1 MYKNKS
7 VAVGRQLVVK
17 HDQALADLK
26 RLTID
31 GYLSTQR
38 FFFMLQQRSSGLLLH
53 ITSLPSAHG
62 VGDLGPEAYRFADF
76 LEASG
81 QTYWQILPLTPVDP
95 GSGFSP
101 YSSPSAFAGNI
112 LMISLEKLSD
122 ENLLSGDDLA
132 VFNEQPIRTVSV
144 TEPSS
149 ADGDTGITPALSL
162 SAPSTLHAAW
172 IKKQPLLT
180 QAAKTFLR
188 DATPAQ
194 RSDYDRFCAWQA
206 DWLNDYALF
215 TALQESTKEPV
226 WVRWPTE
233 IVRRNPDALARQA
246 TLLQDEIEVIK
257 VLQYFFLRQWN
268 ELAAYCYTRKI
279 HLIGDIPIYV
289 QFNSADVWANP
300 ELFKL
305 DENFQPLFV
314 AGAPPDYFSEDGQR
328 WGNPIYDWAEHERT
342 GFVWWMRRLRHQM
355 SLYSLTRLDHF
366 LGFAV
371 YWEIPASEP
380 TAKVGEWVKA
390 PIESFMHAMHRQFVQ
405 LPIIAEDLGA
415 KAADI
420 QPYLRHYGIPGMRV
434 VQFGFGADMPTSTY
448 AVHNHAENFVVYS
461 GTHDNNTTLGWFRE
475 LDKLHRQRMNDYL
488 GIKVTDKNVV
498 DQVCRLTMQSVARLA
513 IMPIQDVLNLDETHR
528 MNTPGLGGRSWQ
540 WRLQPNQL
548 TDEVAAKL
556 LRLTKMTG
564 RG

>member
-1 MYKNKS
+1 
-7 VAVGRQLVVK
+7 
-17 HDQALADLK
+17 
-26 RLTID
+26 
-31 GYLSTQR
+31 
-38 FFFMLQQRSSGLLLH
+38 MLQQRSSGLLLH

-95 GSGFSP
+95 GAGFSP

-112 LMISLEKLSD
+112 LMISLEKLAD
-122 ENLLSGDDLA
+122 ENWLSQDDLA
-132 VFNEQPIRTVSV
+132 VFNEQLVQDVTVSEPTGSDS
-144 TEPSS
+144 TEP
-149 ADGDTGITPALSL
+149 AILAGPLIL
-162 SAPSTLHAAW
+162 APSTLHAAW
-172 IKKQPLLT
+172 IKKRPLL
-180 QAAKTFLR
+180 QLAAENFLR
-188 DATPAQ
+188 DASPAQ

-215 TALQESTKEPV
+215 TALQEETGEPS
-226 WVRWPTE
+226 WIRWPIE
-233 IVRRNPDALARQA
+233 IVQRDPTTLARQ
-246 TLLQDEIEVIK
+246 TQLLQHRIDVIK

-268 ELAAYCYTRKI
+268 ELTAYCFDRKI

-300 ELFKL
+300 TLFKL
-305 DENFQPLFV
+305 DANFQPLFV
-314 AGAPPDYFSEDGQR
+314 AGAPPDYFSEYGQR
-328 WGNPIYDWAEHERT
+328 WGNPIYDWEEHERT
-342 GFVWWMRRLRHQM
+342 GFDWWMHRLRHQM

-390 PIESFMHAMHRQFVQ
+390 PIEAFMHAMHRQFVN
-405 LPIIAEDLGA
+405 LPVIAEDLGA
-415 KAADI
+415 KAAEI

-434 VQFGFGADMPTSTY
+434 LQFAFGYDLPTSTHI
-448 AVHNHAENFVVYS
+448 AHNHTENFVVYS

-475 LDKLHRQRMNDYL
+475 SDEAQRQRMNNYF
-488 GIKVTDKNVV
+488 GFKINERNVV
-498 DQVCRLTMQSVARLA
+498 EQICRLTMQSVARLA
-513 IMPIQDVLNLDETHR
+513 IMPVQDILNLDETNR

-540 WRLQPNQL
+540 WRLQSGQL
-548 TDEVAAKL
+548 TERAAQKL
-556 LRLTKMTG
+556 LKLTRMTG

>member
-1 MYKNKS
+1 
-7 VAVGRQLVVK
+7 
-17 HDQALADLK
+17 
-26 RLTID
+26 
-31 GYLSTQR
+31 
-38 FFFMLQQRSSGLLLH
+38 MLQQRSSGLLLH

-76 LEASG
+76 LVSSG

-112 LMISLEKLSD
+112 LMISLEKLAD
-122 ENLLSGDDLA
+122 QAFLTPEELT
-132 VFNEQPIRTVSV
+132 VFNEQPVREVTV
-144 TEPSS
+144 TE
-149 ADGDTGITPALSL
+149 APAASGRGSTVVETL
-162 SAPSTLHAAW
+162 APSILHAAW
-172 IKKQPLLT
+172 LKKRPLLMKAAGVFLQQAT
-180 QAAKTFLR
+180 Q
-188 DATPAQ
+188 AQ
-194 RSDYDRFCAWQA
+194 RSDYDRFCTWQA
-206 DWLNDYALF
+206 DWLDDYALF
-215 TALQESTKEPV
+215 TALQESTGEPV
-226 WVRWPTE
+226 WVRWPTD
-233 IVRRNPDALARQA
+233 IVRRDPAELARQ
-246 TLLQDEIEVIK
+246 TEQHREEIEIIK
-257 VLQYFFLRQWN
+257 VLQYFFMQQWS
-268 ELAAYCYTRKI
+268 ELTAYCYARRV
-279 HLIGDIPIYV
+279 HLMGDIPIYV

-300 ELFKL
+300 TLFKL
-305 DENFQPLFV
+305 DENFEPLFV

-380 TAKVGEWVKA
+380 TAKVGKWVKA
-390 PIESFMHAMHRQFVQ
+390 PIEAFLHAMHRQFVQ

-420 QPYLRHYGIPGMRV
+420 QPILRHYAIPGMRV
-434 VQFGFGADMPTSTY
+434 IQFGFGEDMPTSSY

-461 GTHDNNTTLGWFRE
+461 GTHDNNTTLGWFKE
-475 LDKLHRQRMNDYL
+475 LDKKQRQRMSDYL
-488 GIKVTDKNVV
+488 GFKLTEKNIV
-498 DQVCRLTMQSVARLA
+498 DQICRLTMQSVARLA
-513 IMPIQDVLNLDETHR
+513 IMPVQDILNLDETNR

-540 WRLQPNQL
+540 WRLQPGQL

-556 LRLTKMTG
+556 LKLTQMTG
-564 RG
+564 RA